1 MKIHPHEAHD
11 DLSSLP
17 IAGSMLPNTQKSN
30 FTDMTDIVTQSLL
43 QEQASLSHHQI
54 QDLYLPTTG
63 SYTVLVGTIT
73 TPPPAQ

>member
-1 MKIHPHEAHD
+1 MKFLPIDKTWPNMKIHPHEAHD

-17 IAGSMLPNTQKSN
+17 IAGSMFPNTQQSN
-30 FTDMTDIVTQSLL
+30 FKDMTDIVTQSLL

-63 SYTVLVGTIT
+63 S
-73 TPPPAQ
+73 